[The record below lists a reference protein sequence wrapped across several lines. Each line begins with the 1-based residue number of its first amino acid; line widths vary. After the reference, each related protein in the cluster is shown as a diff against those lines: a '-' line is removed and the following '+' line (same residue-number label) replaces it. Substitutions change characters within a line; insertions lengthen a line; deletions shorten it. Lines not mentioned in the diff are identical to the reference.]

1 MGSSLAICWQ
11 VSPREAKG
19 WSITYPKNE
28 FINVTDATHMF
39 LQLLLYFL
47 WEQCWLGR
55 DKSLLDFKQ
64 LIKLLAAV
72 VADVRLQYTTNQG

>member
-1 MGSSLAICWQ
+1 M
-11 VSPREAKG
+11 
-19 WSITYPKNE
+19 
-28 FINVTDATHMF
+28 TDATHMF

-55 DKSLLDFKQ
+55 DKSLLDFEQ